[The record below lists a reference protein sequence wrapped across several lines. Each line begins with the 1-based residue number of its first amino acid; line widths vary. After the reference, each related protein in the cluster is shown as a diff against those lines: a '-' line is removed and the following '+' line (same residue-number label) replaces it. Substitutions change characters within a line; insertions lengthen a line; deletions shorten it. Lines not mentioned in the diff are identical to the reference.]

1 MSVASEKPPWEQIQW
16 NPSPMPS
23 ATTLKVNEE
32 AFATEIPWDFTAPP
46 ELHAI
51 KDNISALGE
60 DTWEYYKKLT
70 NPYELIFTTSGKY
83 ATPPSICMLHPLSRS
98 YFKMVEMMQV
108 ATIVERLVGRDRF
121 KTAHVCEGPGG
132 FIQAAFDEAERHRKK
147 VSHAVAMTLR
157 PTEHQIPGW
166 KRAANF
172 LKKHPEVRI
181 IYGANNTGDILDP
194 VNRQSFYD
202 ECKHAV
208 YLFTADGG
216 VDFATNYHE
225 QERTIYPL
233 LVASALMAVNCLAEG
248 GVCII
253 KLFDSYTRPTEDLM
267 LGLASVFR
275 QWTLYKPATS
285 RPCNA
290 EQYFIGVGFKSIH
303 AKPLT
308 VALERVL
315 ANPHLPYKVWAD
327 DTFDDAIRSQYR
339 ALQVSRAERQ
349 IRFIKETLGLVG
361 HLTIAQET
369 DLWNR
374 NIQCSKK
381 FCTQFHLLT
390 VPKLPAGGAFM
401 AVTEASSE
409 SAADSV

>member
-1 MSVASEKPPWEQIQW
+1 MTSAPEKPPWEQLQW
-16 NPSPMPS
+16 NQSPARPSTP
-23 ATTLKVNEE
+23 LKVDET
-32 AFATEIPWDFTAPP
+32 AFEVETPWEFNAPP

-51 KDNISALGE
+51 KDNISALSE

-98 YFKMVEMMQV
+98 YFKMIEMMQV
-108 ATIVERLVGRDRF
+108 ANIVGRLQGRDRF

-132 FIQAAFDEAERHRKK
+132 FIQAAFDEADRNRKK
-147 VSHAVAMTLR
+147 VSQAVAMTLR

-166 KRAANF
+166 KRAATF
-172 LKKHPEVRI
+172 LKKHPEVKI
-181 IYGANNTGDILDP
+181 VYGANNTGDILDP

-202 ECKHAV
+202 ECAHSI

-233 LVASALMAVNCLAEG
+233 LVASALMAVNCLSENG
-248 GVCII
+248 IFI
-253 KLFDSYTRPTEDLM
+253 LKIFDSYTRPTEDLI
-267 LGLASVFR
+267 LGLATVFR

-290 EQYFIGVGFKSIH
+290 EQYFIGVGFKSIYT
-303 AKPLT
+303 KPLSI
-308 VALERVL
+308 ALERVL
-315 ANPHLPYKVWAD
+315 ANPHLPHKLWAD
-327 DTFDDAIRSQYR
+327 DAFDEATRAQYR
-339 ALQVSRAERQ
+339 TLQVIRAERQ
-349 IRFIKETLGLVG
+349 IKFIKETLGLVG
-361 HLTIAQET
+361 NLTAAQET

-374 NIQCSKK
+374 NIQASTK
-381 FCTQFHLLT
+381 FCRAFHLLT
-390 VPKLPAGGAFM
+390 VQKMPVGTAFM
-401 AVTEASSE
+401 AGV
-409 SAADSV
+409 DSRP

>member
-1 MSVASEKPPWEQIQW
+1 MSVSLEKPPWEQIQW
-16 NPSPMPS
+16 NPSPTRP
-23 ATTLKVNEE
+23 AANLKVDE
-32 AFATEIPWDFTAPP
+32 AAFQTETPWEFTAPP

-51 KDNISALGE
+51 KDNIASLSE

-70 NPYELIFTTSGKY
+70 NPYELIFTTTGKY

-98 YFKMVEMMQV
+98 YFKMIEMMQV
-108 ATIVERLVGRDRF
+108 ANIVERLVGRDRF

-132 FIQAAFDEAERHRKK
+132 FIQAAFDEADRNRKK

-166 KRAANF
+166 KRAASF
-172 LKKHPEVRI
+172 LKKHPEVKI
-181 IYGANNTGDILDP
+181 VYGANNTGDILDP
-194 VNRQSFYD
+194 VNRKSYYD
-202 ECKHAV
+202 ECNRSV

-233 LVASALMAVNCLAEG
+233 LVASSLMALNCLTEG
-248 GVCII
+248 GICIMKI
-253 KLFDSYTRPTEDLM
+253 FDSYTRPTEDLI
-267 LGLASVFR
+267 LGLTTVFR

-290 EQYFIGVGFKSIH
+290 EQYFIGVGFKSIYS
-303 AKPLT
+303 KPIT

-315 ANPHLPYKVWAD
+315 VNPHLPHKLWP
-327 DTFDDAIRSQYR
+327 DDAFDEVTRAQYR
-339 ALQVSRAERQ
+339 AIQIARADRQ
-349 IRFIKETLGLVG
+349 IKFIKETLGLVG
-361 HLTIAQET
+361 NLTVAQET

-374 NIQCSKK
+374 NIQFSKK

-390 VPKLPAGGAFM
+390 VPKLPTGIAIMSSGAPP
-401 AVTEASSE
+401 A
-409 SAADSV
+409 